1 MLELSDRQPRPISPA
16 PVTKMVRRD
25 ELLDKLMNAAGT
37 LTLLTAPAG
46 FGKTTVMAQAF
57 HSMEEEGVAAAW
69 LSANPTD
76 NDLPRFLSCL
86 DKLVKHL
93 ALCATGTDSIKALL
107 NPSRPYAI
115 FIDDLETIHERSVL
129 ALLHELVNHLP
140 HNVFFIVASRVT
152 PLLGLS
158 SLRVSG
164 RLTEIGAA
172 ELRLS
177 MEETSELFAN
187 QLGLSVLKQADVSHL
202 HTKTEGWAAALWLA
216 SIALKQAKSQSD
228 FISQFSGS
236 TGTVAQYLTE
246 VVLEEQPPSIRRF
259 LARISVVKQFN
270 ASVCA
275 ALNPD
280 QPADRLLQHL
290 ADQSLVIPIES
301 RPNTWRFHG
310 MFADYLRSRFANEDP
325 EGYFQ
330 AHFAASRWFEQQSQM
345 VLAIDHAVQSRRFSA
360 AVALLDRN
368 VEPLLQQG
376 RMRLL
381 SRWFSAIP
389 EAMILAYPA
398 LYMKSIWATAL
409 TEGAHPAAKK
419 LQKIDWRNSHE
430 ADVRNH
436 GAALYPTLLGM
447 KDQCEEALKMGMDAL
462 DTMEPGHDF
471 ASATLLNAIAHQ
483 ILIIGDPRDAQ
494 RMVDAARR
502 LHGGESLFNRMY
514 SETTE
519 GLIDMLHGRL
529 RHASARFRLAVEAT
543 HGNEKLLSHGNA
555 WAGVLYAATTYEA
568 NDLKQT
574 SHLINVYLPLAREVG
589 IPDHLIMI
597 YLLKCRLAFIEADLE
612 TALEALTEL
621 EYLGHS
627 RKLPRAVAAAQLER
641 AKILLIQ
648 GNAAASHDELC
659 RAEDPEVWA
668 RECKQRLHA
677 HDIHYLR
684 LAKLRWEIHFGDPIS
699 ALQQI
704 DCDLREARNGNR
716 LHRALVLQ
724 LLKVLGMQRCDNSN
738 AANRELEIALAFA
751 AQEGYMRSI
760 LDEGPA
766 MGHAILKFKRMLDS
780 RESPS
785 RELRC
790 HLNKVLDGF
799 GPLSHVYSW
808 NMTPAPTHSEALTR
822 KEVEV
827 LLLLREGCSNVDLSA
842 RLHVSDSTVRT
853 HLRNIN
859 SKLGTSSRTQALAIA
874 RRLNLIS

>member
-1 MLELSDRQPRPISPA
+1 MLEFSDRQSRPSSPA
-16 PVTKMVRRD
+16 SATQLVRRGD
-25 ELLDKLMNAAGT
+25 LLDKLMGAAGT
-37 LTLLTAPAG
+37 LTLLSAPAG

-57 HSMEEEGVAAAW
+57 HALEQGGIAAAW

-93 ALCATGTDSIKALL
+93 RLCPNGNDSINALL
-107 NPSRPYAI
+107 NPAHPYAI
-115 FIDDLETIHERSVL
+115 FIDDLETIQERSVL
-129 ALLHELVNHLP
+129 ALLHELVSHLP
-140 HNVFFIVASRVT
+140 NNAFIIVASRVT
-152 PLLGLS
+152 PLLSLS
-158 SLRVSG
+158 SLRVGG
-164 RLTEIGAA
+164 RLTEIGASDLRFGLEETA
-172 ELRLS
+172 ELFDR
-177 MEETSELFAN
+177 
-187 QLGLSVLKQADVSHL
+187 QLGYSALTEVDVSYL
-202 HTKTEGWAAALWLA
+202 HAKTEGWAAALWLA
-216 SIALKQAKSQSD
+216 SIALKQAKSRGD

-246 VVLEEQPPSIRRF
+246 VVLGEQPLSVRRF
-259 LARISVVKQFN
+259 LERISVLKQFN
-270 ASVCA
+270 VSVCA

-280 QPADRLLQHL
+280 QHADRLLQQL

-301 RPNTWRFHG
+301 KPGTWRFHG
-310 MFADYLRSRFANEDP
+310 MFADYLRSRFVNEDP
-325 EGYFQ
+325 EAYSE
-330 AHFAASRWFEQQSQM
+330 AHLTASRWFEQHNQM
-345 VLAIDHAVQSRRFSA
+345 VLAVDHAVQSKQFGA
-360 AVALLDRN
+360 AVELLGKY

-389 EAMILAYPA
+389 EAMTLARPA
-398 LYMKSIWATAL
+398 LFMKSIWATAL
-409 TEGAHPAAKK
+409 TEGAHQAAKK
-419 LQKIDWRNSHE
+419 LHRIDWRNSDD

-447 KDQCEEALKMGMDAL
+447 KDQCEEALKIGMDAL
-462 DTMEPGHDF
+462 ETLEPGHDF

-483 ILIIGDPRDAQ
+483 ILIIGDPKDAQ

-502 LHGGESLFNRMY
+502 LHGGESIFNRMY

-529 RHASARFRLAVEAT
+529 RHASTRFRLAVEAT
-543 HGNEKLLSHGNA
+543 HGNEKRLSHGNA
-555 WAGVLYAATTYEA
+555 WAGVLYAATTYEG

-597 YLLKCRLAFIEADLE
+597 YLLRCRLAFIEADLE
-612 TALEALTEL
+612 TALETLTEL

-648 GNAAASHDELC
+648 GNATASHDELC

-684 LAKLRWEIHFGDPIS
+684 LAKLRWEIHFGDPVS
-699 ALQQI
+699 ALKQI

-738 AANRELEIALAFA
+738 AANRELEIAFGFA
-751 AQEGYMRSI
+751 AQEGYMRTI

-766 MGHAILKFKRMLDS
+766 MGHAVLAFKRMLDS
-780 RESPS
+780 REGPNH
-785 RELRC
+785 ELTC
-790 HLNKVLDGF
+790 HVGKVLEGF

-808 NMTPAPTHSEALTR
+808 NMAPAPAKTEALTR

-827 LLLLREGCSNVDLSA
+827 LKLLTEGCSNVDLSA

-859 SKLGTSSRTQALAIA
+859 SKLGTSSRTQALAAA